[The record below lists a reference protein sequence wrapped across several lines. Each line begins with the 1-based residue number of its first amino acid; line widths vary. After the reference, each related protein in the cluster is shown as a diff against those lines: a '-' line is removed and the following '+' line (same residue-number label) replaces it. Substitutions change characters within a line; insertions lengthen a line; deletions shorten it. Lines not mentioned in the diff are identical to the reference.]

1 MYVYGCYAMCYLI
14 SRYLS
19 LSIYGIECLPGG
31 QRDGVSVC
39 VWGDVCG
46 DVCGGVVWGVDVD
59 VGVCGCVL
67 NYVMCHVCVPLWPF

>member
-1 MYVYGCYAMCYLI
+1 MG
-14 SRYLS
+14 
-19 LSIYGIECLPGG
+19 GG

-59 VGVCGCVL
+59 VCVCGCVL
-67 NYVMCHVCVPLWPF
+67 NYVMCVCSIVAFLMQSPMFT